1 MDPSIYQLNQL
12 IQRLEDLTEELN
24 ICDDIIAT
32 LFEDVLFEEL
42 TSYGNTE
49 ILAEEEKK
57 KWIQHALKKH
67 KEGQLHKDL
76 KVKKGEKIPEKK
88 LEKAAHAKGKKGQR
102 ARLAMK
108 LREYSKKKK
117 ELKEASDL
125 AAEHEYLT
133 GMLNQK
139 EIEPHKAQ
147 AIKARLKQIEGQ
159 VTPLSGGKYFTNTV
173 QGEY

>member
-1 MDPSIYQLNQL
+1 MDPTINHLNQL
-12 IQRLEDLTEELN
+12 VQRIEDLSEELE
-24 ICDDIIAT
+24 ICDDIINT
-32 LFEDVLFEEL
+32 LFEDLYTEFLDLSESAVILDE
-42 TSYGNTE
+42 GN
-49 ILAEEEKK
+49 KN
-57 KWIQHALKKH
+57 WIQGALKKH

-76 KVKKGEKIPEKK
+76 KVKKDQNIPEKK

-102 ARLAMK
+102 ARLALK
-108 LREYSKKKK
+108 LKEYSKRKK

-139 EIEPHKAQ
+139 DIQPQKAE

-159 VTPLSGGKYFTNTV
+159 VTPQSGGKYFTNTV
-173 QGEY
+173 AGEY